1 MILLPPIALLWAVAA
16 SRIEGVPTELDSLKH
31 ILRREVGT
39 MYPTSR
45 HTQLRN
51 SRSTAFGLGQLLK
64 STHKSVGIPYGTTD
78 PVKQMQGIYR
88 YCHRRY
94 GSVANALKFHR
105 SRGIY

>member
-1 MILLPPIALLWAVAA
+1 MILLPPVALVWAVAA
-16 SRIEGVPTELDSLKH
+16 SRIEGVPTEWDSLKH

-39 MYPTSR
+39 MYPSSR
-45 HTQLRN
+45 HTQMRN
-51 SRSTAFGLGQLLK
+51 SRSTAFGLGQFLD
-64 STHKSVGIPYGTTD
+64 STWRSVGITKTTD
-78 PVKQMQGIYR
+78 PVLQMQGIYR